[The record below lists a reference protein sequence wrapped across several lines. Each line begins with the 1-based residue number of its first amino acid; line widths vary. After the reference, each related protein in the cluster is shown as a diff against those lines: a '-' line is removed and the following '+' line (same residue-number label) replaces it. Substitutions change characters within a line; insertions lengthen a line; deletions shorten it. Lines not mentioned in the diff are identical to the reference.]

1 VARIEPDSAVVTRP
15 RTALVHDW
23 LNQQGGAENVLVEMH
38 RMFPSAPIYTSFYE
52 PELVD
57 PSFRHMDIRRTWLQ
71 RFPLWRTNHQAL
83 LPFYPL
89 AFGSLR
95 IPEADLVIS
104 NSSAFC
110 KGVRTPPQAVHVC
123 YCLTPTR
130 FLWMPET
137 YLAGERAP
145 VWSRLLLPP
154 VLAWAR
160 RWDYQAAQRVTQ
172 FVAISTAV
180 AERIRRFYGRSS
192 CIVYPPVDVDRFKP
206 ATDVGDA
213 FLIVSRLIPYKRID
227 LAVRAC
233 TELGLPLRIVGAG
246 RAEADLRK
254 MAGPTIRF
262 LGRLPDRD
270 VSEEMARC
278 RAFLFPGDEDFG
290 ITPVE
295 AQAAG
300 RPVVAFGSGGALDTV
315 IDGTT
320 GILFGEQ
327 TVASLGAALRK
338 LQAMTFDTDA
348 LVANAQRFSRE
359 NFRRALVAAVN
370 DTLQAHGKPPVS
382 EV

>member
-1 VARIEPDSAVVTRP
+1 MTGP

-23 LNQQGGAENVLVEMH
+23 LNQQGGAENVLAELH
-38 RMFPSAPIYTSFYE
+38 GMFPSAPVFTSFYD
-52 PELVD
+52 PALVD
-57 PSFRHMDIRRTWLQ
+57 PAFKRLDIRRTWLQ

-130 FLWMPET
+130 FLWMPEA
-137 YLAGERAP
+137 YLAGEKAP
-145 VWSRLLLPP
+145 VWSRLLLPH

-160 RWDYQAAQRVTQ
+160 RWDRRAAQRVTQ

-192 CIVYPPVDVDRFKP
+192 RIVYPPVDVDRFSP
-206 ATDVGDA
+206 TADVNDT

-233 TELGLPLRIVGAG
+233 TQLGLQLRIVGTG
-246 RAEADLRK
+246 RAEADLRAL
-254 MAGPTIRF
+254 AGPTVRF

-320 GILFGEQ
+320 GILFDEQ
-327 TVASLGAALRK
+327 TVASLGAALRRVR
-338 LQAMTFDTDA
+338 AMTFDTDA
-348 LVANAQRFSRE
+348 LVANAHRFSRE
-359 NFRRALVAAVN
+359 NFRRSLLEAVN
-370 DTLQAHGKPPVS
+370 DCLHAHGRPPVTAAG
-382 EV
+382 

>member
-1 VARIEPDSAVVTRP
+1 MTGP

-23 LNQQGGAENVLVEMH
+23 LNQQGGAENVLAELH
-38 RMFPSAPIYTSFYE
+38 GMFPSAPVFTSFYDSA
-52 PELVD
+52 LVD
-57 PSFRHMDIRRTWLQ
+57 PAFERMDIRRTWLQ

-95 IPEADLVIS
+95 IPDADLVIS

-110 KGVRTPPQAVHVC
+110 KGVRTLPQAVHVC

-130 FLWMPET
+130 FLWMPEA

-145 VWSRLLLPP
+145 VWSRLLLPH

-160 RWDYQAAQRVTQ
+160 RWDRRAAQRVTQ
-172 FVAISTAV
+172 FLAISTAV
-180 AERIRRFYGRSS
+180 AERIHRFYGRSS
-192 CIVYPPVDVDRFKP
+192 RIVYPPVDVDRFRP
-206 ATDVGDA
+206 TAEVNDA

-233 TELGLPLRIVGAG
+233 TQLGLQLRIVGTG
-246 RAEADLRK
+246 RAEADLRAL
-254 MAGPTIRF
+254 AGPTVRF

-320 GILFGEQ
+320 GILFDEQ
-327 TVASLGAALRK
+327 SVASLGAALQRV
-338 LQAMTFDTDA
+338 QAMTFDTDA
-348 LVANAQRFSRE
+348 LVANARRFSRE
-359 NFRRALVAAVN
+359 NFRRSLLEAVN
-370 DTLQAHGKPPVS
+370 ACLHAHGRPPVTAA
-382 EV
+382 

>member
-1 VARIEPDSAVVTRP
+1 VGRIEPDPATVTRP
-15 RTALVHDW
+15 HTALVHDW

-52 PELVD
+52 PSLVD
-57 PSFRHMDIRRTWLQ
+57 PAFQQFDIRRTWLQ

-83 LPFYPL
+83 LPLYPL
-89 AFGSLR
+89 AFGGLR
-95 IPEADLVIS
+95 IPSGDLVLS

-110 KGVRTPPQAVHVC
+110 KGVRTVPGSVHVC

-137 YLAGERAP
+137 YLASERAP
-145 VWSRLLLPP
+145 VWSRLFLPP

-160 RWDYQAAQRVTQ
+160 RWDRRAAQRVTQ
-172 FVAISTAV
+172 FLAISSAV
-180 AERIRRFYGRSS
+180 ANRIQRFYGRSS
-192 CIVYPPVDVDRFKP
+192 HIVYPPVDVDRFKP
-206 ATDVGDA
+206 TTDVSDA

-246 RAEADLRK
+246 RAEAELRAL
-254 MAGPTIRF
+254 AGPTVRF

-270 VSEEMARC
+270 VSVEMARC

-300 RPVVAFGSGGALDTV
+300 RPVVAYGSGGALDTV
-315 IDGTT
+315 INGKT
-320 GILFGEQ
+320 GILFREQ
-327 TVASLGAALRK
+327 TVASLGDALR
-338 LQAMTFDTDA
+338 QIRTMAVDTDT
-348 LVANAQRFSRE
+348 LVANASRFSRQ
-359 NFRRALVAAVN
+359 NFRRALLAAVN
-370 DTLQAHGKPPVS
+370 QTLQAHGRPPAPDV
-382 EV
+382 

>member
-1 VARIEPDSAVVTRP
+1 MTNARA
-15 RTALVHDW
+15 ALVHDW

-38 RMFPSAPIYTSFYE
+38 GMFPSAPVYTSFYE
-52 PELVD
+52 PTLVD
-57 PSFRHMDIRRTWLQ
+57 SAFQRLDIRRTWLE

-89 AFGSLR
+89 AFGTLR
-95 IPEADLVIS
+95 IPDADLVLS
-104 NSSAFC
+104 NCSAFC
-110 KGVRTPPQAVHVC
+110 KGVRTTPGAVHVC

-130 FLWMPET
+130 FLWMPDT

-154 VLAWAR
+154 LLAWAR
-160 RWDYQAAQRVTQ
+160 RWDRRAARRVTQ
-172 FVAISTAV
+172 FLAISTAV
-180 AERIRRFYGRSS
+180 AERIRHFYGRSS
-192 CIVYPPVDVDRFKP
+192 RVVHPPVDLDRFRP
-206 ATDVGDA
+206 TTEVDDA

-227 LAVRAC
+227 LAVRTC

-246 RAEADLRK
+246 RAEADLRAL
-254 MAGPTIRF
+254 AGPTIRF

-327 TVASLGAALRK
+327 TVASLGAALRRV
-338 LQAMTFDTDA
+338 QTTTFDTDA
-348 LVANAQRFSRE
+348 LVANAGRFSRE
-359 NFRRALVAAVN
+359 NFRRALLEAIN
-370 DTLQAHGKPPVS
+370 DCLRAHGRPPVS
-382 EV
+382 AA

>member
-1 VARIEPDSAVVTRP
+1 MTGA

-23 LNQQGGAENVLVEMH
+23 LNQQGGAENVLAELH
-38 RMFPSAPIYTSFYE
+38 GMFPSAPVFTSFYD
-52 PELVD
+52 PALVD
-57 PSFRHMDIRRTWLQ
+57 PAFQRLDIRRTWLQ

-130 FLWMPET
+130 FLWMPEA

-145 VWSRLLLPP
+145 VWSRLLLPH

-160 RWDYQAAQRVTQ
+160 RWDRRAAQRVTQ
-172 FVAISTAV
+172 FLAISTAV

-192 CIVYPPVDVDRFKP
+192 RIVYPPVDVDRFSP
-206 ATDVGDA
+206 TTDVGDA

-246 RAEADLRK
+246 RAEADLRTL
-254 MAGPTIRF
+254 AGPTVSF

-300 RPVVAFGSGGALDTV
+300 RPVVAYGSGGALDTV

-320 GILFGEQ
+320 GILFREQ
-327 TVASLGAALRK
+327 SVDSLGAALR
-338 LQAMTFDTDA
+338 QVQTMTFDTDA
-348 LVANAQRFSRE
+348 LVANARRFSRE
-359 NFRRALVAAVN
+359 NFRRALLEAVN
-370 DTLQAHGKPPVS
+370 DCLRAHSRPLASPV
-382 EV
+382 

>member
-1 VARIEPDSAVVTRP
+1 MRQP

-23 LNQQGGAENVLVEMH
+23 LNQQGGAENVLAEMH
-38 RMFPSAPIYTSFYE
+38 GMFPSAPVYTSFYE
-52 PELVD
+52 PRLVD
-57 PSFRHMDIRRTWLQ
+57 PAFQRLDIRRTWLQ

-89 AFGSLR
+89 AFGNLR
-95 IPEADLVIS
+95 IPDVDLVLS
-104 NSSAFC
+104 NCSAFC
-110 KGVRTPPQAVHVC
+110 KGVRTPPGAVHVC

-130 FLWMPET
+130 FLWMPDT

-145 VWSRLLLPP
+145 VWSRRLLPAL
-154 VLAWAR
+154 LAWAR
-160 RWDYQAAQRVTQ
+160 RWDRNAAQRVTQ
-172 FVAISTAV
+172 FVAISRAV
-180 AERIRRFYGRSS
+180 ADRIQRFYGRPSS
-192 CIVYPPVDVDRFKP
+192 VVYPPVEVERFTP
-206 ATDVGDA
+206 TTDVGDA

-233 TELGLPLRIVGAG
+233 TALGLPLRIVGSG
-246 RAEADLRK
+246 RAEADLRAV
-254 MAGPTIRF
+254 AGPTISF

-270 VSEEMARC
+270 VSLEMARC

-320 GILFGEQ
+320 GIHFREQ
-327 TVASLGAALRK
+327 TVASLGDALRRV
-338 LQAMTFDTDA
+338 QTMPFDADV
-348 LVANAQRFSRE
+348 LVANARRFNRE
-359 NFRRALVAAVN
+359 NFRRALLEAIN
-370 DTLQAHGKPPVS
+370 TCLSDHGRPTVS
-382 EV
+382 EG

>member
-1 VARIEPDSAVVTRP
+1 MAPTEPDPATVTRP
-15 RTALVHDW
+15 RPALVHDW

-38 RMFPSAPIYTSFYE
+38 RMFPSAPVYTSFYE
-52 PELVD
+52 PTLVD
-57 PSFRHMDIRRTWLQ
+57 PAFRRLDIRRTWLQ

-89 AFGSLR
+89 AFGNLR
-95 IPEADLVIS
+95 IPDADLVLS
-104 NSSAFC
+104 NCSAFC
-110 KGVRTPPQAVHVC
+110 KGVRTPPHAVHVC

-130 FLWMPET
+130 FLWMPDT

-145 VWSRLLLPP
+145 VWSRALLPP
-154 VLAWAR
+154 LLAWAR
-160 RWDYQAAQRVTQ
+160 RWDRRAAQRVTQ
-172 FVAISTAV
+172 FLAISTAV

-192 CIVYPPVDVDRFKP
+192 RIVYPPVDVDRFAP
-206 ATDVGDA
+206 TTDVGDA

-233 TELGLPLRIVGAG
+233 TELGLPLRIVGSG
-246 RAEADLRK
+246 RAEADLRAL
-254 MAGPTIRF
+254 AGPTIKF

-300 RPVVAFGSGGALDTV
+300 RPIVAYGSGGALDTV

-327 TVASLGAALRK
+327 TVASLGAALRRV
-338 LQAMTFDTDA
+338 QAMTFDTDV
-348 LVANAQRFSRE
+348 LVANARRFSRQ
-359 NFRRALVAAVN
+359 NFRRTLLEAVN
-370 DTLQAHGKPPVS
+370 VTLRTHGRPPVPDA
-382 EV
+382 

>member
-1 VARIEPDSAVVTRP
+1 MKGL

-38 RMFPSAPIYTSFYE
+38 RMFPSAPVYTSFYE
-52 PELVD
+52 PALVD
-57 PSFRHMDIRRTWLQ
+57 PAFRRLDIRHTWLQ

-83 LPFYPL
+83 FPFYPL
-89 AFGSLR
+89 AFGGLR
-95 IPEADLVIS
+95 IPNADLVLS

-110 KGVRTPPQAVHVC
+110 KGVRPAQGAVHVC

-130 FLWMPET
+130 FLWMPDT

-145 VWSRLLLPP
+145 YWSRVVLPP
-154 VLAWAR
+154 LLAWAR
-160 RWDYQAAQRVTQ
+160 RWDRNAAQRVTQ
-172 FVAISTAV
+172 FLAISRAV
-180 AERIRRFYGRSS
+180 ADRIQRFYGRSS
-192 CIVYPPVDVDRFKP
+192 RIVYPPVDVERFKST
-206 ATDVGDA
+206 TDVDDA

-233 TELGLPLRIVGAG
+233 TELGLPLRIVGSG
-246 RAEADLRK
+246 RAEADLRAL
-254 MAGPTIRF
+254 AGPTVRF

-270 VSEEMARC
+270 VSVEMARC

-300 RPVVAFGSGGALDTV
+300 RPVVAYGSGGALDTV
-315 IDGTT
+315 IDGKT
-320 GILFGEQ
+320 GILFREQ
-327 TVASLGAALRK
+327 TVASLGDALR
-338 LQAMTFDTDA
+338 QIQTMTFDTDA
-348 LVANAQRFSRE
+348 LVANARRFSHE
-359 NFRRALVAAVN
+359 NFRRALLEAIN
-370 DTLQAHGKPPVS
+370 DTLRAHGRPPVP